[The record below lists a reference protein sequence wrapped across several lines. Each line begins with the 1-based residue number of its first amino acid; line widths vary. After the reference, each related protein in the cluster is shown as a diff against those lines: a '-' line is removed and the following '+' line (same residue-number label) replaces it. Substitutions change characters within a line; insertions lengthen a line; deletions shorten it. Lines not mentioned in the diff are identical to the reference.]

1 MDSLRTALRQQA
13 GMVLGIVIGAA
24 LFGGGFIA
32 AMSVMDAD
40 ASHEGDGVVHAC
52 INRYTGQARF
62 IMPGRAPNC
71 TPSETQVD
79 LGNGAGAAGLEAR
92 IAALEIQ
99 VPDCLSAPEEHL
111 ALFSGCNVQI
121 RNGEGDNETTNELD
135 NQIRT
140 EERRQGQ

>member
-24 LFGGGFIA
+24 LFGGGFVA

-71 TPSETQVD
+71 TSTETLLE
-79 LGNGAGAAGLEAR
+79 LGNGGDAAGHEAA
-92 IAALEIQ
+92 IAALQ
-99 VPDCLSAPEEHL
+99 WPKL
-111 ALFSGCNVQI
+111 
-121 RNGEGDNETTNELD
+121 RN
-135 NQIRT
+135 
-140 EERRQGQ
+140 